1 MKLALLTLTLALF
14 SAGASTHK
22 ELDLVIEGGLSSSDR
37 TLLSFLGKSS
47 FGRNEVID
55 LIVNEYTSMTSA
67 TDSSDDVSHWLH
79 KAIQAIEFSET
90 DGEPVQVK
98 GHNFLFVGSVGA
110 SRNQDFLRQNNI
122 THVINW
128 STTARCDLFGDIK
141 YLCTAVRG
149 HRGMRNHLDEL
160 DEAVEFVES
169 ARKSGGR
176 VLSHCWYGKN
186 RSVTLLVAY
195 LMKYEGMGANEANN
209 LIKETRPQAAPYWD
223 SLEEYSNRLNI
234 S

>member
-47 FGRNEVID
+47 FGRNEIID

-67 TDSSDDVSHWLH
+67 TDSSDDVGHWLH

-98 GHNFLFVGSVGA
+98 GHNFLFVGSVGK
-110 SRNQDFLRQNNI
+110 
-122 THVINW
+122 
-128 STTARCDLFGDIK
+128 TTTFVN
-141 YLCTAVRG
+141 VR
-149 HRGMRNHLDEL
+149 
-160 DEAVEFVES
+160 
-169 ARKSGGR
+169 
-176 VLSHCWYGKN
+176 
-186 RSVTLLVAY
+186 
-195 LMKYEGMGANEANN
+195 
-209 LIKETRPQAAPYWD
+209 
-223 SLEEYSNRLNI
+223 
-234 S
+234 